1 MEKQKQRLTNII
13 PKGDNWA
20 SMPIGA
26 MARIGIHFELLP
38 KGKRP
43 PKYTAQL
50 LTLICEKIQKAS
62 LYGEGEQIGI
72 EVSVRQLAQELTP
85 PTAVKTICEK
95 TIYNGLQWLIK
106 NDWLECDTGTSKGN
120 RSVITINL
128 EKVQEYVTSIDINPS
143 FSYDNQLQEWQNVL
157 KRIGH

>member
-1 MEKQKQRLTNII
+1 MEKQRLTNII

-26 MARIGIHFELLP
+26 MARIGVHFELLS

-62 LYGEGEQIGI
+62 LYGEGEQMEI

-95 TIYNGLQWLIK
+95 TIHNGLQWLVD
-106 NDWLECDTGTSKGN
+106 NDWIRYDTGSCKSN

-128 EKVQEYVTSIDINPS
+128 KMVNEYCPQSDIKPT
-143 FSYDNQLQEWQNVL
+143 FSYDYQTQEWQNVL
-157 KRIGH
+157 KRIKH

>member
-1 MEKQKQRLTNII
+1 MEKQRLTNII

-62 LYGEGEQIGI
+62 LYGEGEQMEI

-95 TIYNGLQWLIK
+95 TIYNGLQWLID
-106 NDWLECDTGTSKGN
+106 NDWIRYDTGNSKSN

-128 EKVQEYVTSIDINPS
+128 EMVNKFCPQSDVKPT
-143 FSYDNQLQEWQNVL
+143 FSYDNQPQEWQNEL
-157 KRIGH
+157 KRIKH

>member
-1 MEKQKQRLTNII
+1 MGKEKQRLTNII
-13 PKGDNWA
+13 PIGNNWV
-20 SMPIGA
+20 SMPIGV
-26 MARIGIHFELLP
+26 MARIGVHFKLMP
-38 KGKRP
+38 KDKRP

-50 LTLICEKIQKAS
+50 LTLMCEKIQRAS
-62 LYGEGEQIGI
+62 LYGEGEQIGV
-72 EVSVRQLAQELTP
+72 EVSIRQLAQELTP

-95 TIYNGLQWLIK
+95 TIYNGLQWLIDNK
-106 NDWLECDTGTSKGN
+106 WIICDTGNSKGN

-128 EKVQEYVTSIDINPS
+128 EMVKEYCPQSDVKSS

>member
-1 MEKQKQRLTNII
+1 MEKQRLTNII

-26 MARIGIHFELLP
+26 MARIGVHFELLS
-38 KGKRP
+38 KWKRP

-62 LYGEGEQIGI
+62 LYGEGEQMEI

-85 PTAVKTICEK
+85 HTAVKTICEK
-95 TIYNGLQWLIK
+95 TIYNGLQWLIE
-106 NDWLECDTGTSKGN
+106 NDWVRYDTGNSKSN

-128 EKVQEYVTSIDINPS
+128 EMVKKYCPQSDVKPT
-143 FSYDNQLQEWQNVL
+143 FSYDNQFQEWQNVL
-157 KRIGH
+157 KRIKH